1 MSSEENKGRSGLVIG
16 LLAVF
21 VLALGVLLYLR
32 SEEKHAL
39 ELDKQELT
47 VELSG
52 LKEDLMGQ
60 IGENDSLNSF
70 IETETARLGLLIDSI
85 NAVNVDNKKQLT
97 NYRYRLSSLKKQN
110 AELVEQ
116 LDSTN
121 EAYAALKMRE
131 QMVADSLNSA
141 ITANQAL
148 SGQNSALSN
157 TVAKGKQLV
166 IAASSATAARI
177 TNSGKERKTKRAK
190 KTDRVNVCIT
200 IAKNRIADSGERTL
214 YVKLFAPNGKDVD
227 APENNKAVVVG
238 VNSGYNGMAKVNF
251 QGEAMDVCIAANRAT
266 DAPVVLEPGIY
277 TAAIMTDSYVLGT
290 VAVELK

>member
-1 MSSEENKGRSGLVIG
+1 MSSEGNKGRSGLIIG
-16 LLAVF
+16 LLAVG
-21 VLALGVLLYLR
+21 VIALGVLLYLR

-47 VELSG
+47 IELSG

-70 IETETARLGLLIDSI
+70 IEAETSRLGALIDSI

-97 NYRYRLSSLKKQN
+97 NYRYRLSGLKKQN
-110 AELVEQ
+110 AELVEK

-141 ITANQAL
+141 ILANQSL

-177 TNSGKERKTKRAK
+177 TSSGKERKTKRAK

-214 YVKLFAPNGKDVD
+214 YVKLFAPNGKAVD
-227 APENNKAVVVG
+227 APEKNMAVVAG
-238 VNSGYNGMAKVNF
+238 ENSGYNGMTKVNF

-277 TAAIMTDSYVLGT
+277 TAAVMTDSYVLGT

>member
-1 MSSEENKGRSGLVIG
+1 MSSEGNKGRSGLVIG

-21 VLALGVLLYLR
+21 VIALGVLLYLR

-214 YVKLFAPNGKDVD
+214 YVKLFAPNGKAVD
-227 APENNKAVVVG
+227 APEKNMAVVAG
-238 VNSGYNGMAKVNF
+238 ENSGYNGMAKVNF

>member
-1 MSSEENKGRSGLVIG
+1 MIIG
-16 LLAVF
+16 LLAVG
-21 VLALGVLLYLR
+21 VIALGVLLYLR

-47 VELSG
+47 IELSG

-70 IETETARLGLLIDSI
+70 IEAETSRLGALIDSI

-97 NYRYRLSSLKKQN
+97 NYRYRLSGLKKQN
-110 AELVEQ
+110 AELVEK

-121 EAYAALKMRE
+121 EAYAALKLRE

-141 ITANQAL
+141 ILANQSL
-148 SGQNSALSN
+148 SGQNSTLSN

-177 TNSGKERKTKRAK
+177 TSSGKERKTKRAK

-214 YVKLFAPNGKDVD
+214 YVKLFAPNGKAVD
-227 APENNKAVVVG
+227 APEKNMAVVAG
-238 VNSGYNGMAKVNF
+238 ENSGYNGMAKVNF

-277 TAAIMTDSYVLGT
+277 TAAVMTDSYVLGT

>member
-1 MSSEENKGRSGLVIG
+1 MSSEGNKGRSGLIIG
-16 LLAVF
+16 LLAVG
-21 VLALGVLLYLR
+21 VIALGVLLYLR

-47 VELSG
+47 LELSG
-52 LKEDLMGQ
+52 LKEDLLGQ

-70 IETETARLGLLIDSI
+70 IEAETSRLGALIDSI

-97 NYRYRLSSLKKQN
+97 NYRYRLSGLKKQN
-110 AELVEQ
+110 AELVEK

-141 ITANQAL
+141 ILANQSL

-177 TNSGKERKTKRAK
+177 TSSGKERKTKRAK

-214 YVKLFAPNGKDVD
+214 YVKLFAPNGKAVD
-227 APENNKAVVVG
+227 APEKNMAVVAG
-238 VNSGYNGMAKVNF
+238 ENSGYNGMAKVNF

-266 DAPVVLEPGIY
+266 DAPVILEPGIY
-277 TAAIMTDSYVLGT
+277 TAAVMTDSYVLGT

>member
-1 MSSEENKGRSGLVIG
+1 MSSEGNKGRSGLVIG

-21 VLALGVLLYLR
+21 VLVLGVLLYLR

-214 YVKLFAPNGKDVD
+214 YVKLFAPNGKAVD
-227 APENNKAVVVG
+227 APEKNMAVVAG
-238 VNSGYNGMAKVNF
+238 ENSGYNGMAKVNF

>member
-1 MSSEENKGRSGLVIG
+1 
-16 LLAVF
+16 
-21 VLALGVLLYLR
+21 
-32 SEEKHAL
+32 L

-214 YVKLFAPNGKDVD
+214 YVKLFAPNGKAVD
-227 APENNKAVVVG
+227 APEKNMAVVAG
-238 VNSGYNGMAKVNF
+238 ENSGYNGMAKVNF

>member
-1 MSSEENKGRSGLVIG
+1 MSSEGNKGRSGLVIG

-214 YVKLFAPNGKDVD
+214 YVKLFAPNGKAVD
-227 APENNKAVVVG
+227 APEKNMAVVAG
-238 VNSGYNGMAKVNF
+238 ENSGYNGMAKVNF